1 MKRPVDGDAAGH
13 PGRTNSLSHHRDR
26 ATFIGDHRA
35 RNRLELLGVRVLL
48 FTWWD
53 YRGAGA
59 TGRPGASGPGRQGL
73 GNERLRRIVS

>member
-1 MKRPVDGDAAGH
+1 MATPPGT

-35 RNRLELLGVRVLL
+35 RNRLELLSVRVLL

-53 YRGAGA
+53 YTGAPERLVGQVRRA
-59 TGRPGASGPGRQGL
+59 LAARASGTNASAG
-73 GNERLRRIVS
+73 